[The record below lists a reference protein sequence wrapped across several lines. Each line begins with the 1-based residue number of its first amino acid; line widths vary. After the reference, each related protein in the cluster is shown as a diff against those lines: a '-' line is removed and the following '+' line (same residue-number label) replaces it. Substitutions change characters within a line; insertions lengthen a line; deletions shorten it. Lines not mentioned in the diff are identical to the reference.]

1 MVAIGENTI
10 TFLRG
15 VQFINYLIFVIWIF
29 SYFGVRMLFTT
40 NRRKYVRMLN
50 TFFTL
55 CVGIILVSL
64 RFPFLIDLN
73 SKKALKEVTTLMF
86 TAGLIVLST
95 IRPEEVGELWGLLS
109 NNDIQS

>member
-1 MVAIGENTI
+1 MVAIGENTV

-15 VQFINYLIFVIWIF
+15 VQFINFLIFAVWIF
-29 SYFGVRMLFTT
+29 SYFGDRILFTT

-50 TFFTL
+50 TVFTL
-55 CVGIILVSL
+55 CVGIILISL

-73 SKKALKEVTTLMF
+73 SKKALKEVTMLMF

-95 IRPEEVGELWGLLS
+95 IRPDEISELWELIS

>member
-1 MVAIGENTI
+1 MVAIGENTL

-15 VQFINYLIFVIWIF
+15 VQVINYLIFVVWIF

-95 IRPEEVGELWGLLS
+95 IRPEEVAELWGLITS
-109 NNDIQS
+109 PNIQS

>member
-10 TFLRG
+10 TFLRR
-15 VQFINYLIFVIWIF
+15 VQFINYLIFAIWIF

>member
-1 MVAIGENTI
+1 MVAIGEDTI

-15 VQFINYLIFVIWIF
+15 VQFINYLIFAIWIF

-40 NRRKYVRMLN
+40 NRRKYIRMLN

-55 CVGIILVSL
+55 CVGIILISL

-73 SKKALKEVTTLMF
+73 SKKALNEVTTLMF